1 MPIVDASV
9 WVAYFHDADPAH
21 ARSFTW
27 VENALAAGEPLVA
40 PSLLLAE
47 VAAAMRRIGGRP
59 ETAAEIVEH
68 LLTVPRLELVE
79 LDQSGALR
87 AAEVAARTA
96 LRGADAV
103 YLALA
108 EERSD
113 VLISVDRQQRERG
126 SQLAEVRVP

>member
-1 MPIVDASV
+1 M
-9 WVAYFHDADPAH
+9 
-21 ARSFTW
+21 
-27 VENALAAGEPLVA
+27 ENAIAAGEPLVA

-47 VAAAMRRIGGRP
+47 VAAAMSRISGRP

-68 LLTVPRLELVE
+68 LLTVQRLELVE
-79 LDQSGALR
+79 LDQARALR
-87 AAEVAARTA
+87 AAQVAARTA